1 MRKNVMSSDKTVML
15 SGYAPAPRGTSF
27 QNLYG
32 SLGVIMIVD
41 IETDVVIDA
50 EFTFITSLA
59 NGFFSEFMQG
69 IDLKTNIDELADSI
83 RRRCWAPSTEALVA
97 CVKIAIKRYFD
108 TKIKRVG
115 SV

>member
-1 MRKNVMSSDKTVML
+1 MDKNVMSSNKTIML

-41 IETDVVIDA
+41 LETDIVVDA

-59 NGFFSEFMQG
+59 NEFFSEFMQG
-69 IDLKTNIDELADSI
+69 IDLKTNVDELADAI
-83 RRRCWAPSTEALVA
+83 RSRCWAPSTEALVA
-97 CVKIAIKRYFD
+97 CVKIAIRRYFD
-108 TKIKRVG
+108 TKKAQLNPV
-115 SV
+115 